1 MRKDKAPT
9 RRESEQELA
18 VVARGAGIAFS
29 GRVFSSGCQ
38 FLFNVLVAR
47 MVGAGPLGLYYLG
60 LTVANVAGIFSR
72 MGLHNGLL
80 KFVAQYRGEGD
91 LARTK
96 GAIVQAV
103 KIGLFLGLA
112 SGLILHRFA
121 GPIAASIFKKPELAP
136 VIQLF
141 SFSLP
146 IMVLLL
152 LLLFSTQALY
162 IMKYTVWVQNIFQ
175 PFCLILLAV
184 LFYYLGHGIEG
195 ILYAYVLS
203 AFFAMGLAAYF
214 LRKCFPEIK
223 RGIRPIYETKKLLRY
238 SVPMLF
244 LNIFYFLTMW
254 TDTLM
259 LGYFRPSAEVGIYNA
274 AMRVALLAVLVLES
288 INALFSPMIS
298 DLYNRG
304 ERERLAT
311 LFKDVTLWVIATSLP
326 ICLLL
331 IVLSK
336 GIMAVF
342 GPSFAPGWSCL
353 VLLVVGQVANT
364 SAGPVGR
371 VLVMAGKQD
380 VLLGTS
386 VGIYVVNFI
395 LNILLTPRY
404 GINGAAVAT
413 VSSIALLNLIMLFEV
428 RHFFGMHPYD
438 SRLQRVIL
446 SCAVALAVII
456 GLPLLAGG
464 QSLWVMISQFILFSS
479 VYALFFFRLIP
490 ARDVVFLTGLITKT
504 MHLEDR
510 EWP

>member
-1 MRKDKAPT
+1 MSRAP
-9 RRESEQELA
+9 SNGGEQELS
-18 VVARGAGIAFS
+18 VVVRGAGVAFF
-29 GRVFSSGCQ
+29 GRIFGSGCQ

-47 MVGAGPLGLYYLG
+47 LIGAGPLGLYYLG
-60 LTVANVAGIFSR
+60 LTVANVAGTFSR
-72 MGLHNGLL
+72 LGLHNGLQ
-80 KFVAQYRGEGD
+80 KFVALYQGEED
-91 LARTK
+91 LARVK
-96 GAIVQAV
+96 GTIIQAV
-103 KIGLFLGLA
+103 WIGLILGLA

-121 GPIAASIFKKPELAP
+121 GPIATSIFKKPGLEP
-136 VIQLF
+136 VIQIF

-146 IMVLLL
+146 IMVVLF

-184 LFYYLGHGIEG
+184 IFYYLGHGLQG

-203 AFFAMGLAAYF
+203 ALFAMGLAAYF
-214 LRKCFPEIK
+214 LQKCFPESK

-238 SVPMLF
+238 SVPMMF

-259 LGYFRPSAEVGIYNA
+259 LGYFRSSSEVGIYNA
-274 AMRVALLAVLVLES
+274 AMRVALLAVLILES
-288 INALFSPMIS
+288 FNALFAPMIS

-304 ERERLAT
+304 EKDRLAA

-336 GIMAVF
+336 GIMAFF
-342 GPSFAPGWSCL
+342 GTSFIPGWSCL
-353 VLLVVGQVANT
+353 VLLVSGQIANT

-371 VLVMAGKQD
+371 VLMMADKQD
-380 VLLGTS
+380 VMLGTA
-386 VGIYVVNFI
+386 VGVYMVNII

-413 VSSIALLNLIMLFEV
+413 FSSLALLNLIMLFEV

-438 SRLQRVIL
+438 SRLLRVIFA
-446 SCAVALAVII
+446 SAVALTAIAI
-456 GLPLLAGG
+456 MPFFAGIHGLWLMA
-464 QSLWVMISQFILFSS
+464 SQFILFSS
-479 VYALFFFRLIP
+479 VYALIFLHLIP
-490 ARDVVFLTGLITKT
+490 ATDVAFLKGLISKKIRI
-504 MHLEDR
+504 EER
-510 EWP
+510 NGS

>member
-1 MRKDKAPT
+1 MKRAP
-9 RRESEQELA
+9 SSGGEQDLA

-29 GRVFSSGCQ
+29 GRIFGSGCQ

-47 MVGAGPLGLYYLG
+47 LIGAGPLGLYYLG
-60 LTVANVAGIFSR
+60 LTVANVVGIFSKL
-72 MGLHNGLL
+72 GLHNGLL
-80 KFVAQYRGEGD
+80 KFVAQYRGEND
-91 LARTK
+91 LARVK
-96 GAIVQAV
+96 GTIIQAV
-103 KIGLFLGLA
+103 KIGLTLGLA

-121 GPIAASIFKKPELAP
+121 GPIAVSVFKKPGLEP

-146 IMVLLL
+146 IMVVLF

-184 LFYYLGHGIEG
+184 LFYCLGHGLQG

-203 AFFAMGLAAYF
+203 ALFAMGLAAYF
-214 LRKCFPEIK
+214 LQKCFPEIK

-238 SVPMLF
+238 SLPMLF

-259 LGYFRPSAEVGIYNA
+259 LGYFRSSSEVGIYNA
-274 AMRVALLAVLVLES
+274 AMRVALLASLILES
-288 INALFSPMIS
+288 FNALFAPMIS

-311 LFKDVTLWVIATSLP
+311 LFKDVTLWVIAISLP

-336 GIMAVF
+336 GIMAIF
-342 GPSFAPGWSCL
+342 GPSFIPGWSCL
-353 VLLVVGQVANT
+353 VLLVGGQIANT

-371 VLVMAGKQD
+371 VLMMADKQD
-380 VLLGTS
+380 IMLGTS
-386 VGIYVVNFI
+386 VGVYMVNFV
-395 LNILLTPRY
+395 LNLILTPRY

-413 VSSIALLNLIMLFEV
+413 FTSLVLLNLIMLFEV

-438 SRLQRVIL
+438 SRLLRVIL
-446 SCAVALAVII
+446 ATVAALAAIAVIPLFI
-456 GLPLLAGG
+456 RSQGLWLMA
-464 QSLWVMISQFILFSS
+464 SQCLLFSS
-479 VYALFFFRLIP
+479 VYALIFFLLIP
-490 ARDVVFLTGLITKT
+490 AADIAFLKGLIAKKVR
-504 MHLEDR
+504 LEER
-510 EWP
+510 NGA